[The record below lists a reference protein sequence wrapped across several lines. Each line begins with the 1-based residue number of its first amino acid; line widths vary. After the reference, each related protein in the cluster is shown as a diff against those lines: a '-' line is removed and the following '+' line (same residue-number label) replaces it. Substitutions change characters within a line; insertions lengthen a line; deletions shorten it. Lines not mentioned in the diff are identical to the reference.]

1 MSMFRP
7 NAARRAG
14 ALLLLLTLPL
24 AAQVPTQGPA
34 DDPSALPSEIMPR
47 ASKSLLTDVVR
58 TPSGFFAVGERGHVI
73 SSGDGKQ
80 WTQVAT
86 PTRSALTS
94 ITAVDDKLWAAGHDG
109 VILHSADGGKTW
121 IAQRRDPFMRSPGE
135 DPADHDPRQ
144 GVPIL
149 DILFTDA
156 SNGIAIGAYSL
167 MLVTSDGGTTW
178 APKQALAP
186 VVQSDE
192 PAAPMEGDIFSAED
206 LMLDEES
213 DPHLNAITST
223 GPGGLAIV
231 GERGTVLRS
240 DDGGQTWQKLGF
252 PYKGSMFGVLSLGNG
267 RLLTYGLRGNV
278 YESTDN
284 GASWNKVPAEGST
297 SLMGG
302 AALEGGGAVLAGG
315 NGTLLRRASADAPF
329 TVSNFKNSLGESP
342 TLAGVIPD
350 GNGGYVLVGDKGV
363 DQAQLQ

>member
-7 NAARRAG
+7 NAARQAG

-24 AAQVPTQGPA
+24 AAQVSMQAPA

-47 ASKSLLTDVVR
+47 ASKSLLLDVVR
-58 TPSGFFAVGERGHVI
+58 TPAGFFAVGERGHVI
-73 SSGDGKQ
+73 SSSDGKQ
-80 WTQVAT
+80 WTQVET

-94 ITAVDDKLWAAGHDG
+94 IAAVDDKLWAAGHDG

-121 IAQRRDPFMRSPGE
+121 VAQRRDPFMRSPDE
-135 DPADHDPRQ
+135 NPADHDPRQ

-167 MLVTSDGGTTW
+167 MLATSDGGTTW
-178 APKQALAP
+178 TPKQALAP
-186 VVQSDE
+186 AAPSDE

-223 GPGGLAIV
+223 GPGGLVIV

-240 DDGGQTWQKLGF
+240 EDGGQNWRKLGF

-315 NGTLLRRASADAPF
+315 NGTLLSRASADAPF
-329 TVSNFKNSLGESP
+329 TVSTFKNSIGESP
-342 TLAGVIPD
+342 TLSGVVSD

>member
-7 NAARRAG
+7 NAARNAG
-14 ALLLLLTLPL
+14 AFLLLLTLPL
-24 AAQVPTQGPA
+24 AAQVSTQAPA

-47 ASKSLLTDVVR
+47 ASKSLLLDVVR

-73 SSGDGKQ
+73 SSADGKQ
-80 WTQVAT
+80 WTQAQT
-86 PTRSALTS
+86 PTRSALTC

-109 VILHSADGGKTW
+109 VILHSPDGGKSW
-121 IAQRRDPFMRSPGE
+121 VAQRRDPFQLGADE
-135 DPADHDPRQ
+135 NPADHDPRQ
-144 GVPIL
+144 GKPIL
-149 DILFTDA
+149 DIVFTDA

-167 MLVTSDGGTTW
+167 MLVTSDGGNTW
-178 APKQALAP
+178 SPKQALAP
-186 VVQSDE
+186 VAQSGE

-223 GPGGLAIV
+223 GPGGLVIV

-240 DDGGQTWQKLGF
+240 DDAGQSWQKLAF
-252 PYKGSMFGVLSLGNG
+252 PYKGSMFGVISLGNG

-278 YESTDN
+278 YESSDN
-284 GASWNKVPAEGST
+284 GGNWNKVPAEGST

-302 AALEGGGAVLAGG
+302 TALEDGGVVLTGG

-329 TVSNFKNSLGESP
+329 TVSTFKNSIGESP
-342 TLAGVIPD
+342 TLAGVVPD

>member
-1 MSMFRP
+1 MFRP
-7 NAARRAG
+7 SAARQAG

-24 AAQVPTQGPA
+24 AAQVSSQAPA

-47 ASKSLLTDVVR
+47 ASKSLLLDVVR
-58 TPSGFFAVGERGHVI
+58 TTSGFFAVGERGHVI
-73 SSGDGKQ
+73 SSSDGKQ

-94 ITAVDDKLWAAGHDG
+94 ITVVDDKLWAAGHDG
-109 VILHSADGGKTW
+109 VILHSPDGGKSW
-121 IAQRRDPFMRSPGE
+121 VAQRRDPFMRGPDE
-135 DPADHDPRQ
+135 DPTDHDPRQ

-178 APKQALAP
+178 TPKQALAP
-186 VVQSDE
+186 AAQSDQ

-206 LMLDEES
+206 LMLGEES
-213 DPHLNAITST
+213 NPHLNAITSS
-223 GPGGLAIV
+223 GPGGLVIV

-240 DDGGQTWQKLGF
+240 EDAGKTWQKLGF

-278 YESTDN
+278 YESSDN
-284 GASWNKVPAEGST
+284 GGSWNKVPAEGST

-302 AALEGGGAVLAGG
+302 TALDGGGALLTGG
-315 NGTLLRRASADAPF
+315 NGTLLHRVSADAPF
-329 TVSNFKNSLGESP
+329 TVSNFKNSIGESP
-342 TLAGVIPD
+342 TLAGVVSD

-363 DQAQLQ
+363 EQAQLQ

>member
-1 MSMFRP
+1 MFRP
-7 NAARRAG
+7 NAARQAG
-14 ALLLLLTLPL
+14 AFLLLLTLPL
-24 AAQVPTQGPA
+24 AAQVSTQVPA
-34 DDPSALPSEIMPR
+34 DDPSAISSEIMPR
-47 ASKSLLTDVVR
+47 ASRSLLMDVAR

-73 SSGDGKQ
+73 SSSDGKK

-86 PTRSALTS
+86 PTRSALTCV
-94 ITAVDDKLWAAGHDG
+94 TAVDNKLWAAGHDG

-121 IAQRRDPFMRSPGE
+121 VAQRRDPFLRDS
-135 DPADHDPRQ
+135 DQAPADPDSRR

-178 APKQALAP
+178 TAKQALAP
-186 VVQSDE
+186 MAPSDE
-192 PAAPMEGDIFSAED
+192 PVAPMQGDVFSAED

-223 GPGGLAIV
+223 GAGGMVIV

-267 RLLTYGLRGNV
+267 GLLTYGLRGNV

-329 TVSNFKNSLGESP
+329 TVSTFKNSLGESP
-342 TLAGVIPD
+342 TLAGVVPD